1 MLRFFEKPKL
11 HKAFNNA
18 GLRHINNF
26 EKRWVLMKILIKL
39 NNALTSRK
47 RVNIY
52 GDVPKWLKGPDS
64 KSGRSVLP
72 AQEFKSL
79 HLRQT
84 EPGRNLRSGSFYFQW
99 MKSPAFMPASGIFFY
114 PQSSKNFFRCEIKQ
128 LTRWLACR
136 ETPLLS
142 HCDIWNVSRSNA
154 WVAETQSSFYFSHRV
169 WYNFFVSTSSQI
181 RLRLARD

>member
-1 MLRFFEKPKL
+1 
-11 HKAFNNA
+11 
-18 GLRHINNF
+18 
-26 EKRWVLMKILIKL
+26 MKILIKL

-84 EPGRNLRSGSFYFQW
+84 EPGRNLRSGSFYFQ
-99 MKSPAFMPASGIFFY
+99 
-114 PQSSKNFFRCEIKQ
+114 
-128 LTRWLACR
+128 
-136 ETPLLS
+136 
-142 HCDIWNVSRSNA
+142 
-154 WVAETQSSFYFSHRV
+154 
-169 WYNFFVSTSSQI
+169 
-181 RLRLARD
+181 

>member
-1 MLRFFEKPKL
+1 MLHIMKWILKYALLIGARIVKQRNSRLEWLEMLRFFEKPKL

-99 MKSPAFMPASGIFFY
+99 MKSPVFMPASGIFFL
-114 PQSSKNFFRCEIKQ
+114 SSVI
-128 LTRWLACR
+128 
-136 ETPLLS
+136 
-142 HCDIWNVSRSNA
+142 
-154 WVAETQSSFYFSHRV
+154 
-169 WYNFFVSTSSQI
+169 
-181 RLRLARD
+181 